1 MKYLS
6 LLLTFMIVATNV
18 SADNISCT
26 RDDDSIAGGSAG
38 AAAGG
43 AHSIVKSWMP
53 ERIWINED
61 TGDFGT
67 SKHGRDALSLR
78 TAYGGY
84 TIYAR
89 TGHSRP
95 SNVGY
100 QIKLKRIERSAS
112 VTMTAT
118 GFKNMGPL
126 RYDCS
131 FSSRQGGNVN
141 KTVGN
146 AAANYFRQMS
156 LCDRKYVQQFL
167 KGQGAYNSTIDGL
180 WGRGTASALSSVKKS
195 GKLKGLS
202 DVETLKKLEKNPV
215 CD

>member
-1 MKYLS
+1 MKHLS
-6 LLLTFMIVATNV
+6 VFFTSMILATNA
-18 SADNISCT
+18 SADIISCT
-26 RDDDSIAGGSAG
+26 RDDNAIAGGSA

-43 AHSIVKSWMP
+43 VHSIVKSWMP
-53 ERIWINED
+53 KEFWINED

-67 SKHGRDALSLR
+67 SRHSRDALSLR
-78 TAYGGY
+78 STNNGY
-84 TIYAR
+84 TIHAR
-89 TGHSRP
+89 TGAQRP
-95 SNVGY
+95 SSVAY
-100 QIKLKRIERSAS
+100 RIRIKKFERSAS
-112 VTMTAT
+112 VLMTAN

-131 FSSRQGGNVN
+131 FGSEQNAATNQTSRD
-141 KTVGN
+141 T
-146 AAANYFRQMS
+146 AANYFRKMS

-180 WGRGTASALSSVKKS
+180 WGKGTASALNSVKKT

-202 DVETLKKLEKNPV
+202 DLETLKKLEQHPV

>member
-1 MKYLS
+1 MKQLS
-6 LLLTFMIVATNV
+6 LFFTFMILATNA
-18 SADNISCT
+18 SADSISCT
-26 RDDDSIAGGSAG
+26 RDDNAIAGGSA
-38 AAAGG
+38 AAASGG

-53 ERIWINED
+53 KEFWINED

-67 SKHGRDALSLR
+67 SKHSRDALSIR
-78 TAYGGY
+78 STNNGY
-84 TIYAR
+84 TIHAR
-89 TGHSRP
+89 TGAQRP
-95 SNVGY
+95 SSVAY
-100 QIKLKRIERSAS
+100 RIRIKKFESSAS
-112 VTMTAT
+112 VIMTAN

-131 FSSRQGGNVN
+131 FGSAQNAATNPTSRS
-141 KTVGN
+141 T
-146 AAANYFRQMS
+146 AANYFKRMS

-180 WGRGTASALSSVKKS
+180 WGRGTASALKSVRKT

-202 DVETLKKLEKNPV
+202 DLETLKKLEKNPV

>member
-6 LLLTFMIVATNV
+6 LFLTFMIFATNV

-38 AAAGG
+38 AASGG

-61 TGDFGT
+61 TGDFGM
-67 SKHGRDALSLR
+67 SKYDNDALSLR
-78 TAYGGY
+78 TSSNGY
-84 TIYAR
+84 KIFAR
-89 TGHSRP
+89 TGRSRP
-95 SNVGY
+95 SSVAY
-100 QIKLKRIERSAS
+100 AIRLKRMEKSAS
-112 VTMTAT
+112 VIMSAS

-131 FSSRQGGNVN
+131 FGSAQSSATNQ
-141 KTVGN
+141 TN
-146 AAANYFRQMS
+146 ANTAANYFKRMS

-180 WGRGTASALSSVKKS
+180 WGRGTASALKSVRKT

-202 DVETLKKLEKNPV
+202 DLETLKKLEKNPV

>member
-1 MKYLS
+1 MKHLS
-6 LLLTFMIVATNV
+6 LFFTLMILATNS
-18 SADNISCT
+18 SADSISCT
-26 RDDDSIAGGSAG
+26 RDDNAIAGGSAS
-38 AAAGG
+38 AASGG

-53 ERIWINED
+53 KEFWINED

-67 SKHGRDALSLR
+67 SKHSRDALSLR
-78 TAYGGY
+78 STNNGY
-84 TIYAR
+84 TIHAR
-89 TGHSRP
+89 TGAQRP
-95 SNVGY
+95 SSVAY
-100 QIKLKRIERSAS
+100 RIRIKKFERSAS
-112 VTMTAT
+112 VLMTAN

-131 FSSRQGGNVN
+131 FGSAQNAATNQTSRN
-141 KTVGN
+141 T
-146 AAANYFRQMS
+146 AANYFRRMS

-180 WGRGTASALSSVKKS
+180 WGKGTASALNSVKKT

-202 DVETLKKLEKNPV
+202 DLETLKKLEQNPV